1 MKKLLFLICT
11 LTCSLCFSQGGY
23 DIKVNIKGAKDSMV
37 FLAKYNFDKQYIADT
52 CKKVKNG
59 VITFKGKN
67 PLDKGVYF
75 LVSQDKVRYFDFFVN
90 ENSKMTFSSDVSDMV
105 NSLKSLDSKENEN
118 FFNYIKFISQ
128 KNVEFGKVK
137 GETKGMNKADSAKYV
152 NEKMKALNETVMKFD
167 ADFLKTH
174 SGTFLGDVL
183 NLKSEKELKDVP
195 KASNG
200 RPDSAAQYKY
210 YKAHF
215 WEGVN
220 FKDDR
225 LLRTPFFADRV
236 KRYFDRVIL
245 QLPDT
250 ITAEIDRVMLQCTPG
265 SDMHKFLLAYFLPTY
280 EQSKIMGFDRVFCN
294 LVDRYVRTG
303 LAKGVYDDKTAD
315 KIIERVDILKPL
327 LLGSQAPD
335 LLMID
340 TVNSKA
346 VNKMGF
352 DTAKT
357 SQSVTK
363 LYYDNIQKLTP
374 LFSPL
379 YSVKAKYT
387 VLVFWDVD
395 CGHCKTEMP
404 KLVDAYKELKKK
416 YDVKVFCVYTQHE
429 YDKWR
434 KYLIE
439 NKLGDFINVWDPIH
453 INNIKTKYDIFST
466 PVIYL
471 LDKDKI
477 IKAKR
482 LSVEQVPEL
491 IKAFEAQEKPVE
503 KKK

>member
-1 MKKLLFLICT
+1 MKKISFLLAVLVGT
-11 LTCSLCFSQGGY
+11 QVYSQSGF
-23 DIKVNIKGAKDSMV
+23 DIRINIKGAPDTTM
-37 FLAKYNFDKQYIADT
+37 FLAKYTFDKQYIVDT
-52 CKKVKNG
+52 CKKVVKG
-59 VITFKGKN
+59 AVVFKGKKE
-67 PLDKGVYF
+67 LDKGVYF
-75 LVSQDKVRYFDFFVN
+75 LVSQGRARYFDFFVN
-90 ENSKMTFSSDVSDMV
+90 ESSKLTIAADMADMV
-105 NSLKSLDSKENEN
+105 KTLKAPGSKENED
-118 FFNYIKFISQ
+118 FFSYIKFITE
-128 KNVEFGKVK
+128 KNIEFSKVK
-137 GETKGMNKADSAKYV
+137 DQTKGMSKPDSIKFMG
-152 NEKMKALNETVMKFD
+152 EKTKNLNEAVQKFD
-167 ADFLKTH
+167 VDFLAKH
-174 SGTFLGDVL
+174 AGTFLNDVL
-183 NLKSEKELKDVP
+183 NLKTDKELKDIP

-200 RPDSAAQYKY
+200 RPDSIAQYKY
-210 YKAHF
+210 YKMHF
-215 WEGVN
+215 WDGTD

-225 LLRTPFFADRV
+225 LLRTPFFADRI
-236 KRYFDRVIL
+236 KRYYDRVII
-245 QLPDT
+245 QVPDT
-250 ITAEIDRVMLQCTPG
+250 ITVEIERVMAKATPG
-265 SDMHKFLLAYFLPTY
+265 SEMYRFLLAYFLPNY

-294 LVDRYVRTG
+294 LVDKFVRTG
-303 LAKGVYDDKTAD
+303 LAKGVYDEKTSQ

-340 TVNSKA
+340 TINSRT

-363 LYYDNIQKLTP
+363 LYYENAQKLTP
-374 LFSPL
+374 LFTTL
-379 YSVKAKYT
+379 YSLKAKYT

-429 YDKWR
+429 YEKWR

-439 NKLGDFINVWDPIH
+439 NKLADFINVWDPVH
-453 INNIKTKYDIFST
+453 INNIKTKYDIYST

-471 LDKDKI
+471 LDKDKY

-491 IKAFEAQEKPVE
+491 IKAFDAQD
-503 KKK
+503 KK

>member
-1 MKKLLFLICT
+1 MKKIAVLFSLLIS
-11 LTCSLCFSQGGY
+11 SLAFAQSGY
-23 DIKVNIKGAKDSMV
+23 DIKISIKDAKDTMV
-37 FLAKYNFDKQYIADT
+37 FLAKYTFDKQYIVDT
-52 CKKVKNG
+52 CKKVTKGN
-59 VITFKGKN
+59 ISFKGKKD
-67 PLDKGVYF
+67 LDKGVYF
-75 LVSQDKVRYFDFFVN
+75 LVSQDKVRYFDFFIN
-90 ENSKMTFSSDVSDMV
+90 ENTKLAITTEVADMV
-105 NSLKSLDSKENEN
+105 NTLKAPGSKENEE
-118 FFNYIKFISQ
+118 FFSYIKFITQ
-128 KNVEFGKVK
+128 KNQEFGKAK
-137 GETKGMNKADSAKYV
+137 SETKGLAKADSMKLML
-152 NEKMKALNETVMKFD
+152 EKMKVLNESVQKFD
-167 ADFLKTH
+167 ADFLKAHT
-174 SGTFLGDVL
+174 GTFLGDVL
-183 NLKSEKELKDVP
+183 NLKTDKELKDVP

-200 RPDSAAQYKY
+200 RPDSVAQYKY
-210 YKAHF
+210 YKGHF
-215 WEGVN
+215 WDGVN

-225 LLRTPFFADRV
+225 LLRTPFFADRI
-236 KRYFDRVIL
+236 KRYFDRVII
-245 QLPDT
+245 QVPDT
-250 ITAEIDRVMLQCTPG
+250 ITVEIDRMMAQCMPG
-265 SDMHKFLLAYFLPTY
+265 SDMYKFLLAYFMPTY

-294 LVDRYVRTG
+294 LVDKYVRTG
-303 LAKGVYDDKTAD
+303 LAKGVYDDKTAQ

-340 TVNSKA
+340 TINSKA

-357 SQSVTK
+357 SQAVTK
-363 LYYDNIQKLTP
+363 LYYDNIQKLTA
-374 LFSPL
+374 LFTSL

-404 KLVDAYKELKKK
+404 KLKDAYAELKKK

-439 NKLGDFINVWDPIH
+439 NKLGDFMNVWDPVH

-491 IKAFEAQEKPVE
+491 IKALDGAE
-503 KKK
+503 KK

>member
-1 MKKLLFLICT
+1 MKKLVVLFCLLTGT
-11 LTCSLCFSQGGY
+11 LSYSQGGY
-23 DIKVNIKGAKDSMV
+23 DIKINIKGLKDTMV
-37 FLAKYNFDKQYIADT
+37 FLAKYNFDKQYIVDT
-52 CKKVKNG
+52 CKKVKSGNI
-59 VITFKGKN
+59 VFKGKKD
-67 PLDKGVYF
+67 LDKGVYF
-75 LVSQDKVRYFDFFVN
+75 LVSQEKIRYFDFFVN
-90 ENSKMTFSSDVSDMV
+90 ENTKLTISSDMADMV
-105 NSLKSLDSKENEN
+105 NGLKAPGSKENED
-118 FFNYIKFISQ
+118 FFGYIQFITN
-128 KNVEFGKVK
+128 KNIEFGKAKDQSK
-137 GETKGMNKADSAKYV
+137 GLSKPDSIKFMSD
-152 NEKMKALNETVMKFD
+152 KMKALNEAVLKFD
-167 ADFLKTH
+167 TDYLNAHKGKL
-174 SGTFLGDVL
+174 LGDVL
-183 NLKSEKELKDVP
+183 NLKTEKELKDVP

-200 RPDSAAQYKY
+200 RPDSVAQYKY

-215 WEGVN
+215 WDEVN

-245 QLPDT
+245 QVPDT
-250 ITAEIDRVMLQCTPG
+250 ISVEIDRMMSQCVPG
-265 SDMHKFLLAYFLPTY
+265 SDMYKFLLAYFMPTY
-280 EQSKIMGFDRVFCN
+280 EQSKIMGFDKVFCN

-303 LAKGVYDDKTAD
+303 LAKGVYDEKTAQ

-363 LYYDNIQKLTP
+363 LYYDNVQKLTP
-374 LFSPL
+374 LFTTL
-379 YSVKAKYT
+379 YGTKAKYT

-416 YDVKVFCVYTQHE
+416 FDVKVFCVYTQHE

-439 NKLGDFINVWDPIH
+439 NKLDDFINVWDPVH

-471 LDKDKI
+471 LDKDKT

-491 IKAFEAQEKPVE
+491 IKALDAQEK
-503 KKK
+503 K

>member
-1 MKKLLFLICT
+1 MKKISFLVCLFIC
-11 LTCSLCFSQGGY
+11 SVGFSQGGF
-23 DIKVNIKGAKDSMV
+23 DIKINVKGAKDSVMY
-37 FLAKYNFDKQYIADT
+37 LARYNFDKQYIVDT
-52 CKKVKNG
+52 CKKVKAG
-59 VITFKGKN
+59 LATFKGKRD
-67 PLDKGVYF
+67 LDKGVYF
-75 LVSQDKVRYFDFFVN
+75 LVSQEKVRYFDFFIN
-90 ENSKMTFSSDVSDMV
+90 ESSKLTINTDAADMV
-105 NSLKSLDSKENEN
+105 NALKAPGSKENTE
-118 FFNYIKFISQ
+118 FFTYIQFITQ
-128 KNVEFGKVK
+128 KNIEFGKARS
-137 GETKGMNKADSAKYV
+137 ETKGMSKADSAKFMA
-152 NEKMKALNETVMKFD
+152 EKTKLLNEAVQKFD
-167 ADFLKTH
+167 SEFLKSH
-174 SGTFLGDVL
+174 AGTFLGDVL
-183 NLKSEKELKDVP
+183 NVKTDKELKDVP

-200 RPDSAAQYKY
+200 RPDSVAQYKY
-210 YKAHF
+210 YKTHY
-215 WEGVN
+215 WDGVD

-225 LLRTPFFADRV
+225 ILRTPFFADRI
-236 KRYFDRVIL
+236 KRYYDRVIL

-250 ITAEIDRVMLQCTPG
+250 ISAEIDRMMSKCVPG
-265 SDMHKFLLAYFLPTY
+265 SDMYKFLLAYFMPTY
-280 EQSKIMGFDRVFCN
+280 EQSKIMGFDKVFCN
-294 LVDRYVRTG
+294 LVDKYVRTG
-303 LAKGVYDDKTAD
+303 LAKGVYDEKTSE

-340 TVNSKA
+340 TINSKA

-363 LYYDNIQKLTP
+363 LYYDNVQKLTP
-374 LFSPL
+374 LFTTL
-379 YSVKAKYT
+379 YGVKAKYT

-395 CGHCKTEMP
+395 CGHCKTEIP
-404 KLVDAYKELKKK
+404 KLKDAYTDIKKK

-439 NKLGDFINVWDPIH
+439 NKLGDFINVWDPVH

-482 LSVEQVPEL
+482 LSVEQVSEL
-491 IKAFEAQEKPVE
+491 IKALEAQEK
-503 KKK
+503 K